1 MLTVRAGHTAAVKFL
16 RPRKIG
22 DSRGFFSETYNRR
35 ALEEHGI
42 HIEFVQDNHSFS
54 REPGVLRG
62 LHFQTPPFAQHKLVR
77 VLRGRIFD
85 VAVDLRRGSPTYGQH
100 DCIELDAEAGEQILV
115 PIGFAHGVLT
125 LEPET
130 EIAYKV
136 SNYYT
141 PQHDRGLH
149 WADPAL
155 KIAWPLAAL
164 GAAEPILSDK
174 DRAQPTLAEISATLP
189 FQYSAEDGEKGA
201 LR

>member
-1 MLTVRAGHTAAVKFL
+1 MLTVRAGSTAAVKFL
-16 RPRKIG
+16 RPHKIG

-54 REPGVLRG
+54 KEAGVLRG

-136 SNYYT
+136 SNYYSA
-141 PQHDRGLH
+141 QHDRGLH

-155 KIAWPLAAL
+155 NIAWPLNAL
-164 GAAEPILSDK
+164 GAAEPVLSDK
-174 DRAQPTLAEISATLP
+174 DRAQPTLAEIGATLP
-189 FQYSAEDGEKGA
+189 FQYSAEDGAEGV
-201 LR
+201 LQ

>member
-1 MLTVRAGHTAAVKFL
+1 MLTVRAGSTAAVKFL
-16 RPRKIG
+16 RPHKIG

-54 REPGVLRG
+54 KEAGVLRG

-136 SNYYT
+136 SNYYA

-155 KIAWPLAAL
+155 NIAWPLNAL

-174 DRAQPTLAEISATLP
+174 DREQPTLAEIGETLP
-189 FQYSAEDGEKGA
+189 FQYSAEDGAEGV